1 MKTLFKLAAVAA
13 VALALPLSAVAE
25 DDDGDEWHRYSSL
38 SIAFP
43 FVNQTFEGDDGDAD
57 CEFNSNGTGF
67 DYSAHHVSSSGFTV
81 LSRVGFAY
89 INGDLDVDYGSWWDD
104 EDERWYSEE
113 GEIED
118 FKGFFTY
125 FKLGFGYAFE
135 LLDRHLAII
144 PTAGVGFTMNVLYA
158 SYDYYE
164 EDEYYSNYLGDW
176 YEYYE
181 EYSDDY
187 FGANFTIDLFFNVMV
202 SYMFTNHFGLSASF
216 EVSMNAL
223 GFGAMSELDAYSIDL
238 GTFSFMPAVGICL
251 RF

>member
-1 MKTLFKLAAVAA
+1 MKTVFKLAAVAA

-43 FVNQTFEGDDGDAD
+43 FVNQEFEGDDGDAD

-89 INGDLDVDYGSWWDD
+89 INGDLTADYGSWWDGD
-104 EDERWYSEE
+104 EYYDEE

-144 PTAGVGFTMNVLYA
+144 PTAGFGFTMNVLYA
-158 SYDYYE
+158 SYDYYD
-164 EDEYYSNYLGDW
+164 EDEYYYLGEW